1 MENNKE
7 PITINGE
14 PVYEPEISVETT
26 NKHYD
31 GMDYGNGI
39 DYGDGTP
46 QSQQYPPYPPQNRPK
61 KEENGLISM
70 ICGILGLLFMGL
82 FPFSPALGIAAVVL
96 ANKSTNPEEE
106 SYKKV
111 GKITGIISI
120 VMSVLLL
127 LFFGA
132 IILIAALAAG
142 STY

>member
-1 MENNKE
+1 MEQKE
-7 PITINGE
+7 PIIINGE

-31 GMDYGNGI
+31 GMDYGNGM
-39 DYGDGTP
+39 DYGDDKS
-46 QSQQYPPYPPQNRPK
+46 QFQQYPPYPPQNRPK

-120 VMSVLLL
+120 IMSVLLL
-127 LFFGA
+127 LLFGA

>member
-1 MENNKE
+1 MEHKE
-7 PITINGE
+7 PIIINGE

-31 GMDYGNGI
+31 GMDYGNGM
-39 DYGDGTP
+39 DYGDGAP
-46 QSQQYPPYPPQNRPK
+46 QYRPK

-127 LFFGA
+127 LLFGA